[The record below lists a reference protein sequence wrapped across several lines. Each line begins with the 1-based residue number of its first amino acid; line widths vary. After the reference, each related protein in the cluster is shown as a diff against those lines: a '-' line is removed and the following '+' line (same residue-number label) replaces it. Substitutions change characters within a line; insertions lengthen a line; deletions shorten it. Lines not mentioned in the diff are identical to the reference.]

1 MSKLNTSTISTLNK
15 SLIHE
20 PDEERLQRDIDS
32 FTKKL
37 ELEKRRLFVL
47 EDQHNLL
54 NSELK
59 IKRKKFKEYSHLK
72 HKLPQNQKNIKR
84 IKVLENQ
91 LEHSMIKY
99 NEKLSENKN
108 LRNQIDQLRREK
120 KQLDLVYKTLQKEVE
135 STSHIAEETNKRQM
149 KS

>member
-1 MSKLNTSTISTLNK
+1 MSKLNISTISTLNK
-15 SLIHE
+15 SCIHE

-37 ELEKRRLFVL
+37 ELEKRRLVVL
-47 EDQHNLL
+47 DDQYSGLFA
-54 NSELK
+54 ELR
-59 IKRKKFKEYSHLK
+59 IKREKYKKTSNVKQK
-72 HKLPQNQKNIKR
+72 KPQNQRDIKR

-120 KQLDLVYKTLQKEVE
+120 KQLDLV
-135 STSHIAEETNKRQM
+135 
-149 KS
+149 